1 MVVIGDDIGLH
12 PLKKGLRN
20 ISKFN
25 QVSHELKGFH
35 KHNHFTIHFSIVFF
49 CVVVVVVV
57 FAFSAPSSFHSFRRV
72 SPACSQTFF
81 SLFCPSR

>member
-49 CVVVVVVV
+49 CVVVVVV
-57 FAFSAPSSFHSFRRV
+57 FFFCFFSAIEFPFLQKSVTGVFPDV
-72 SPACSQTFF
+72 
-81 SLFCPSR
+81 L